1 MEIHLPHDILYM
13 PKYYISQYNMLMAKK
28 ALQNKCPWKCSKRIA
43 GEVAAALRYLY
54 LCESRKS
61 INQYLEERIRENWKK
76 IIAAM
81 METGHTEEAL
91 KLMKSDIATS
101 EILKD
106 MLDEVDDVAL
116 KAYALD
122 EIRRKK
128 AIEQETK

>member
-1 MEIHLPHDILYM
+1 MY
-13 PKYYISQYNMLMAKK
+13 
-28 ALQNKCPWKCSKRIA
+28 CSKRIA
-43 GEVAAALRYLY
+43 GEGAAALRYLY

-61 INQYLEERIRENWKK
+61 INQYLEERIKENWKK
-76 IIAAM
+76 IISAM
-81 METGHTEEAL
+81 METGYTEEAL

-106 MLDEVDDVAL
+106 MLDEVDDTAL

-128 AIEQETK
+128 TVEQEAK

>member
-1 MEIHLPHDILYM
+1 MY
-13 PKYYISQYNMLMAKK
+13 
-28 ALQNKCPWKCSKRIA
+28 CSKRIA
-43 GEVAAALRYLY
+43 GEVATALRYLY

-61 INQYLEERIRENWKK
+61 INQYLEERIKENWKK
-76 IIAAM
+76 IIPAM

-122 EIRRKK
+122 GIRRKK
-128 AIEQETK
+128 TIEQEAK